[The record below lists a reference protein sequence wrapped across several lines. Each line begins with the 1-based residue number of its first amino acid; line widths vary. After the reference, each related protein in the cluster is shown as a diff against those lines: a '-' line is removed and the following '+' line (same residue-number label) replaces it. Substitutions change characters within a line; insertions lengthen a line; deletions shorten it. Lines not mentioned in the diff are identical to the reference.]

1 MKQKIAIQGELGSY
15 SHLASNKI
23 YKDPEV
29 IPCKTFN
36 DTLDLVKKNK
46 DIIAVIPIENS
57 IAGRVADVH
66 FLLPKYKLK
75 IIGESFHVVNHCLLA
90 TKGNDLKN
98 IKIVKSH
105 SHAIG
110 QCQEK
115 INKYNLSS
123 IIEADTAGSAKKL
136 SEENRNDVAVIASEL
151 AAEIYQLDIL
161 EKDFEDVKGN
171 TTRFL
176 IMSSNETKKINY
188 DKNQKFITT
197 CIFKLK
203 STPAA
208 LYNSLGGFAAH
219 SVNLTKLESFTVNNT
234 FDQALFYLDIEGHD
248 EEEGVKASLDILKKN
263 TETLDILGVYQASD
277 YRINH

>member
-36 DTLDLVKKNK
+36 DTLNLVKKNK
-46 DIIAVIPIENS
+46 DIVAVIPIENS

-90 TKGNDLKN
+90 TRGNNLKN

-115 INKYNLSS
+115 INKYNLSP

>member
-75 IIGESFHVVNHCLLA
+75 IIGESFHIVNHCLLA
-90 TKGNDLKN
+90 TKGNNLKN

-115 INKYNLSS
+115 INKYNLSP

-208 LYNSLGGFAAH
+208 LYNSLGGFASH

>member
-46 DIIAVIPIENS
+46 DIIAIIPIENS

-90 TKGNDLKN
+90 TRGNDLKN

-115 INKYNLSS
+115 INKYNLSP

-208 LYNSLGGFAAH
+208 LYNSLGGFASH

>member
-46 DIIAVIPIENS
+46 DIVAVIPIENS

-115 INKYNLSS
+115 INKYNLSP

-188 DKNQKFITT
+188 NKNQKFITT

-208 LYNSLGGFAAH
+208 LYNSLGGFASH

>member
-46 DIIAVIPIENS
+46 DIVAVIPIENS

-90 TKGNDLKN
+90 TRGNDLKN

-115 INKYNLSS
+115 INKYNLSP

-188 DKNQKFITT
+188 DENQKFITT

-208 LYNSLGGFAAH
+208 LYNSLGGFASH

>member
-1 MKQKIAIQGELGSY
+1 MKQKIVIQGELGSY

-46 DIIAVIPIENS
+46 DIVAVIPIENS

-75 IIGESFHVVNHCLLA
+75 IIGESFHIVNHCLLA
-90 TKGNDLKN
+90 TKGNNLKN

-115 INKYNLSS
+115 INKYNLSP

-188 DKNQKFITT
+188 NKNQKFITT

-208 LYNSLGGFAAH
+208 LYNSLGGFASH

-263 TETLDILGVYQASD
+263 TESLDILGVYLASN
-277 YRINH
+277 YRNSH

>member
-36 DTLDLVKKNK
+36 DTLNLVKKNK
-46 DIIAVIPIENS
+46 DIVAVIPIENS

-90 TKGNDLKN
+90 TRGNDLKN

-115 INKYNLSS
+115 INKYNLSP

-208 LYNSLGGFAAH
+208 LYNSLGGFASH

-248 EEEGVKASLDILKKN
+248 EEQGVKASLDILKKN

>member
-36 DTLDLVKKNK
+36 DTLNLVKKNK
-46 DIIAVIPIENS
+46 DIVAVIPIENS

-90 TKGNDLKN
+90 TRGNNLKN

-115 INKYNLSS
+115 INKYNLSP

-208 LYNSLGGFAAH
+208 LYNSLGGFASH

>member
-36 DTLDLVKKNK
+36 DTLNLVKKNK
-46 DIIAVIPIENS
+46 DIVAVIPIENS

-90 TKGNDLKN
+90 TRGNDLKN

-208 LYNSLGGFAAH
+208 LYNSLGGFASH

>member
-46 DIIAVIPIENS
+46 DIVAVIPIENS

-115 INKYNLSS
+115 INKYNLSP

-188 DKNQKFITT
+188 DKSQKFITT

-208 LYNSLGGFAAH
+208 LYNSLGGFASH

>member
-1 MKQKIAIQGELGSY
+1 MKQKIVIQGELGSY

-46 DIIAVIPIENS
+46 DIVAVIPIENS

-75 IIGESFHVVNHCLLA
+75 IIGESFHIVNHCLLA
-90 TKGNDLKN
+90 TKGNNLKN

-115 INKYNLSS
+115 INKYNLSP

-188 DKNQKFITT
+188 NKNQKFITT

-208 LYNSLGGFAAH
+208 LYNSLGGFASH

>member
-90 TKGNDLKN
+90 TRGNDLKN

-115 INKYNLSS
+115 INKYNLSP

>member
-36 DTLDLVKKNK
+36 DTLNLVKKNK
-46 DIIAVIPIENS
+46 DIVAVIPIENS

-90 TKGNDLKN
+90 TRGNDLKN

-115 INKYNLSS
+115 INKYNLSP

-188 DKNQKFITT
+188 DENQKFITT

-208 LYNSLGGFAAH
+208 LYNSLGGFASH

>member
-46 DIIAVIPIENS
+46 DIVAVIPIENS

-75 IIGESFHVVNHCLLA
+75 IIGESFHIVNHCLLA
-90 TKGNDLKN
+90 TKGNNLKN

-115 INKYNLSS
+115 INKYNLSP

-188 DKNQKFITT
+188 NKNQKFITT

-208 LYNSLGGFAAH
+208 LYNSLGGFASH

>member
-15 SHLASNKI
+15 SHLASTKV

-46 DIIAVIPIENS
+46 DIVAVIPIENS

-75 IIGESFHVVNHCLLA
+75 IIGESFHIVNHCLLA
-90 TKGNDLKN
+90 TKGNDLEN

-115 INKYNLSS
+115 INKYNLTPV
-123 IIEADTAGSAKKL
+123 IEADTAGSAKKL

-176 IMSSNETKKINY
+176 IMSSNESKRINY

-208 LYNSLGGFAAH
+208 LYNSLGGFASH

-248 EEEGVKASLDILKKN
+248 EEQGVKASLDILKKN

>member
-1 MKQKIAIQGELGSY
+1 MKQKIVIQGELGSY

-36 DTLDLVKKNK
+36 DTLNLVKKNK
-46 DIIAVIPIENS
+46 DIVAVIPIENS

-75 IIGESFHVVNHCLLA
+75 IIGESFHIVNHCLLA
-90 TKGNDLKN
+90 TKGNNLKN

-115 INKYNLSS
+115 INKYNLSP

-188 DKNQKFITT
+188 NKNQKFITT

-208 LYNSLGGFAAH
+208 LYNSLGGFASH

>member
-46 DIIAVIPIENS
+46 DIVAVIPIENS

-115 INKYNLSS
+115 INKYNFSP

-208 LYNSLGGFAAH
+208 LYNSLGGFASH

>member
-36 DTLDLVKKNK
+36 DTLNLVKKNK
-46 DIIAVIPIENS
+46 DIVAVIPIENS

-90 TKGNDLKN
+90 TRGNDLKN

-115 INKYNLSS
+115 INKYNLSP

-188 DKNQKFITT
+188 NKNQKFITT

-208 LYNSLGGFAAH
+208 LYNSLGGFASH

>member
-23 YKDPEV
+23 YKEPEV

-36 DTLDLVKKNK
+36 DTLNLVKKNK
-46 DIIAVIPIENS
+46 DIVAVIPIENS

-90 TKGNDLKN
+90 TRGNDLKN

-115 INKYNLSS
+115 INKYNLSP

-208 LYNSLGGFAAH
+208 LYNSLGGFASH

>member
-36 DTLDLVKKNK
+36 DTLNLVKKNK
-46 DIIAVIPIENS
+46 DIVAVIPIENS

-90 TKGNDLKN
+90 TRGNDLKN

-105 SHAIG
+105 FHAIG

-115 INKYNLSS
+115 INKYNLSP

-208 LYNSLGGFAAH
+208 LYNSLGGFASH

>member
-36 DTLDLVKKNK
+36 DTLNLVKKNK
-46 DIIAVIPIENS
+46 DIFAVIPIENS

-90 TKGNDLKN
+90 TRGNDLKN

-115 INKYNLSS
+115 INKYNLSP

-208 LYNSLGGFAAH
+208 LYNSLGGFASH